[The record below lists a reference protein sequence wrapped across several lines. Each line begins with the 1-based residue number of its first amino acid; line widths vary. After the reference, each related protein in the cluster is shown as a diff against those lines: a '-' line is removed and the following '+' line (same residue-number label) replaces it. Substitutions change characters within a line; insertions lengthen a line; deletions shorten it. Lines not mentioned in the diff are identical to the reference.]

1 MEKWRRRV
9 RAEASGGDEAKASLA
24 IAPPRRRFWVDKRKW
39 FTLLRLKVES
49 NVCVVGKFELVLQ
62 LSP

>member
-39 FTLLRLKVES
+39 FTLLPKRKAMFVWSGNL
-49 NVCVVGKFELVLQ
+49 N
-62 LSP
+62 